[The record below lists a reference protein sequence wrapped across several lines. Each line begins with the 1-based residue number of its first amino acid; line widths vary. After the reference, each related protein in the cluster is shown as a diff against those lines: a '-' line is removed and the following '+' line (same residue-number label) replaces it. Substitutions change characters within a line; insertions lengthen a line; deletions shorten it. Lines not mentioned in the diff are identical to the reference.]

1 MDTDIDWIEIKSDNT
16 KKSSQK
22 YEENITDFKITI
34 TDQPIRSNKN
44 ENNNENK
51 YKKLFSDYDDN
62 TFSEDEIKYRVNNYC
77 NKINNYI
84 ISNCFIFCRHIKINV
99 LHIYDKI

>member
-1 MDTDIDWIEIKSDNT
+1 MDMDIDWIEIKSDNT

-22 YEENITDFKITI
+22 YNENMNDFKITI
-34 TDQPIRSNKN
+34 TEQPTRNNKN
-44 ENNNENK
+44 ENENK
-51 YKKLFSDYDDN
+51 YKELFSDYDNN
-62 TFSEDEIKYRVNNYC
+62 TFSEDEIKYSVNNYC

-99 LHIYDKI
+99 KHIYDKI